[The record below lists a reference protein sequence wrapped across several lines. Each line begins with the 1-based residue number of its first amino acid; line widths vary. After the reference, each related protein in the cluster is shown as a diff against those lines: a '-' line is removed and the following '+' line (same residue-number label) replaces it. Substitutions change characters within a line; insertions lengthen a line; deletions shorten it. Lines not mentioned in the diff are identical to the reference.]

1 MPVWNPLR
9 RNRKIG
15 TKASGHG
22 QNNRMTI
29 PEPWNDLRRFYERI
43 GAHQT
48 TTRFL
53 GSLSIRFVIEAPR
66 EGWFHPCTP
75 AEVCDVLS
83 CCDDGDAELA
93 PMIVLRQATRK
104 QRILSPVWGRA
115 VFLFELGDYRGP
127 AIILEAQDCLPYVW
141 KYQRGPEQER
151 ELERLRADGHD
162 VRIEGKHVTVRPNP
176 LSIKRTVLHRTLP
189 HEVGHHVD
197 SARLTQE
204 EWDCRTPT
212 EREDFAHGYA
222 AKVRE
227 RLPAI
232 LELPSRVTLEEQL
245 AQDGLP
251 THWFSMQQGAE
262 SNSVR

>member
-1 MPVWNPLR
+1 MKPGWNPTR

-22 QNNRMTI
+22 QNNRLTI
-29 PEPWNDLRRFYERI
+29 PEPWSDPRRFYERI
-43 GAHQT
+43 GAHRTITRSSGSQ
-48 TTRFL
+48 TTRF
-53 GSLSIRFVIEAPR
+53 VVEEPR
-66 EGWFHPCTP
+66 AGWVHPCTP
-75 AEVCDVLS
+75 AEICAVLERCEVRDVQLV
-83 CCDDGDAELA
+83 
-93 PMIVLRQATRK
+93 PMIVLRQPTRK

-115 VFLFELGDYRGP
+115 IFLFELGDYSGP

-141 KYQRGPEQER
+141 SHRRGPEQER
-151 ELERLRADGHD
+151 ELERLRMDGHD
-162 VRIEGKHVTVRPNP
+162 IRIEGKLVTLQPNP

-204 EWDCRTPT
+204 EWDARTPT

-222 AKVRE
+222 AEVRA
-227 RLPAI
+227 RLPEL
-232 LELPSRVTLEEQL
+232 LELPSEVALEKQL

-251 THWFSMQQGAE
+251 THWFSLRGDA
-262 SNSVR
+262 